1 MCRDVSRW
9 MKQNNVLGSS
19 RGYIARVIKS
29 YEAVKLEMVQK
40 YFLSTLKFAKL
51 YLEGETGYTVNA
63 KMNALRKVHK
73 CHRGA
78 AEFSTDHSKKS
89 YKRDR
94 FK

>member
-1 MCRDVSRW
+1 

-29 YEAVKLEMVQK
+29 YEAVKLKMVQK
-40 YFLSTLKFAKL
+40 YFLAKL

-73 CHRGA
+73 CHKGA